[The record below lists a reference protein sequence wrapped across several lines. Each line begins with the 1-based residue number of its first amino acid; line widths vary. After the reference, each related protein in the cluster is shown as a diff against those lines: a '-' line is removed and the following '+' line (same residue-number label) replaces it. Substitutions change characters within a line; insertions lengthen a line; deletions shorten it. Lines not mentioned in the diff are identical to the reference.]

1 MSHSLK
7 TTTGILWAD
16 TSVVKYCALS
26 GIFCPTRNYPGPNAI
41 VLPLQGNIEE
51 KTGKGK
57 HRRVL
62 MRFPGLPKI
71 NDEWLKLCS
80 QRVVSSLPISK
91 LPGMLAKIHF
101 LCLPK
106 KC

>member
-7 TTTGILWAD
+7 AATGILWAG

-26 GIFCPTRNYPGPNAI
+26 GIFCPTRNYPGPNSI

-51 KTGKGK
+51 KTDEGR
-57 HRRVL
+57 HRRVI
-62 MRFPGLPKI
+62 MRCPGLPKTH
-71 NDEWLKLCS
+71 DEWLKICS

-91 LPGMLAKIHF
+91 LPGMLAKIRF
-101 LCLPK
+101 LSLT
-106 KC
+106 